1 MRHRVSH
8 RMRARLLTVGLGLAL
23 VLTGSRPLLAKDQL
37 QTREYLQP
45 AYSGISIQVPADVEI
60 RPSSRDFVTVTA
72 EPKVLAALKL
82 SVRSGVLTI
91 DSTSF
96 QTVLPIKILVEGTQI
111 KSLTARTSGTITVRN
126 LSTERFVL
134 VSDSSADISLL
145 GLNCDFLKLD
155 ISGSESIRISGKA
168 KSFELK
174 SDGSSEIDASTLAAQ
189 TVVATV
195 SGASTAQVNAITDL
209 RAVASDSASIKYRG
223 SGRIKKQVSDAA
235 DIAKAN

>member
-1 MRHRVSH
+1 MRHRVSY

-155 ISGSESIRISGKA
+155 ISGSESIKISGKA

-189 TVVATV
+189 IVVATV

>member
-1 MRHRVSH
+1 MRHRVSR
-8 RMRARLLTVGLGLAL
+8 RMRARFLTVGLGLAL